1 MVAMAMVVMGDMCV
15 QSHPH
20 TTTISN
26 FYVGKGL
33 YSLRL
38 VVVKH
43 YCQCIMVIHSTIMI
57 LRLFVCDASMTSLLW
72 LGIPTH
78 PQISMSVEREEKEHV
93 EFCP

>member
-26 FYVGKGL
+26 FYVL

-43 YCQCIMVIHSTIMI
+43 YCQCIMVIHSTINFSDI
-57 LRLFVCDASMTSLLW
+57 DSLPEAICFV
-72 LGIPTH
+72 I
-78 PQISMSVEREEKEHV
+78 
-93 EFCP
+93 

>member
-26 FYVGKGL
+26 FYVGNCL

-38 VVVKH
+38 VVVVKH
-43 YCQCIMVIHSTIMI
+43 DCQCIMVIHRRKRTCRI
-57 LRLFVCDASMTSLLW
+57 LPITDGGHCANYTCLL
-72 LGIPTH
+72 H
-78 PQISMSVEREEKEHV
+78 N
-93 EFCP
+93 